1 MRRPF
6 YFLALVFILS
16 FPHLIFAEGFYFSG
30 EFFLR
35 ESNGNQGEYVYVTDS
50 SGNKRL
56 LSELIWD
63 ATPVFDFGLSFAG
76 GWKNLGLEISAGS
89 ALPLPCGKMTDS
101 DWMNNQDFPDC
112 DESLS
117 SIKSHYTESI
127 CKTDY
132 SFTICADFF
141 YAFRPSPYF
150 AIKPSCGI
158 EYDASSF
165 TAYGLD
171 GAYFLR
177 FSSYD
182 YWGWWNDGSSNNK
195 KDTDKNTKVIRLK
208 RDTLKIWTGFSLEIA
223 PAAKWTIEGS
233 FALSPY
239 VYMASLDEHL
249 LKNENY
255 YDLMSGFFS
264 SFKCGLSGK
273 YAAGER
279 FEVGLGADF
288 SYMSKIYGK
297 SYSLGSDG
305 SAYRLND
312 VPAADSIS
320 LSFRLGARYHF
331 VKKD

>member
-6 YFLALVFILS
+6 YFLALFFILS
-16 FPHLIFAEGFYFSG
+16 FPHLIFAGGFYFSG

-35 ESNGNQGEYVYVTDS
+35 ESNGNQGEYVYVEDS

-63 ATPVFDFGLSFAG
+63 AIPFFDFGLSLSG
-76 GWKNLGLEISAGS
+76 GWKNLGLEISAS
-89 ALPLPCGKMTDS
+89 TALPLPCGKMTDS
-101 DWMNNQDFPDC
+101 DWMNNRDFPGC

-117 SIKSHYTESI
+117 SIKSHYTESV
-127 CKTDY
+127 CKADHA
-132 SFTICADFF
+132 FTLSADFF
-141 YAFRPSPYF
+141 YAFRPSLHF
-150 AIKPSCGI
+150 AIKPFCGI
-158 EYDASSF
+158 EYDLSSF

-177 FSSYD
+177 FSTYD
-182 YWGWWNDGSSNNK
+182 YWGWWNDGTSFTK
-195 KDTDKNTKVIRLK
+195 KDIDENTKVIRLK
-208 RDTLKIWTGFSLEIA
+208 RDTLKIWTGFSLEIE
-223 PAAKWTIEGS
+223 PAEKWKIEGS

-249 LKNENY
+249 IKGENY
-255 YDLMSGFFS
+255 YDMMSGFFPA
-264 SFKCGLSGK
+264 FRCGLSGK

-279 FEVGLGADF
+279 FEVGMGADF
-288 SYMSKIYGK
+288 SCMSKIYGK
-297 SYSLGSDG
+297 SYSLASDG
-305 SAYRLND
+305 TAYLLND

-331 VKKD
+331 KKAD